1 MDDNLLCNSNPWL
14 YHLYSKQYN
23 ALSKHIWNTLINLET
38 PLIGTHIEN
47 NFPWTK
53 NIISTTIV
61 KTVSAMDTE
70 NDVIIL
76 GLPLAVF
83 RGKKF
88 VKLNIFMNKINTF
101 KMITKIRKIKI
112 LCKYLFFEKPC
123 LQYLQTIW
131 SSPLWTGDKMVIPI
145 V

>member
-23 ALSKHIWNTLINLET
+23 ALSKHIWNTFINLET
-38 PLIGTHIEN
+38 PLIGTHMEN

-70 NDVIIL
+70 NEVIIL

-83 RGKKF
+83 QKKISWNQIYLLWKIKQF
-88 VKLNIFMNKINTF
+88 VKSKN
-101 KMITKIRKIKI
+101 
-112 LCKYLFFEKPC
+112 KYLFFEKLC

-131 SSPLWTGDKMVIPI
+131 SSPLWTGDKMVRPI

>member
-14 YHLYSKQYN
+14 YHLYSKQYS

-38 PLIGTHIEN
+38 PLIGTHMEN

-70 NDVIIL
+70 NEVIIL

-83 RGKKF
+83 RKK
-88 VKLNIFMNKINTF
+88 KIMKSNIFMNKINTF
-101 KMITKIRKIKI
+101 TNDNKNSWNQNIMY
-112 LCKYLFFEKPC
+112 YLFFEKPC

-131 SSPLWTGDKMVIPI
+131 SSPLWIGDKMVRPI

>member
-23 ALSKHIWNTLINLET
+23 ALSKHIWNTFINLET
-38 PLIGTHIEN
+38 PLIGTHMEN

-70 NDVIIL
+70 NEVIIL

-83 RGKKF
+83 RK
-88 VKLNIFMNKINTF
+88 
-101 KMITKIRKIKI
+101 KIREIKYIYYEKIKNSWNQKVNTCFSKSRVCNI
-112 LCKYLFFEKPC
+112 CKPYGVHHFRQEIK
-123 LQYLQTIW
+123 W
-131 SSPLWTGDKMVIPI
+131 
-145 V
+145 